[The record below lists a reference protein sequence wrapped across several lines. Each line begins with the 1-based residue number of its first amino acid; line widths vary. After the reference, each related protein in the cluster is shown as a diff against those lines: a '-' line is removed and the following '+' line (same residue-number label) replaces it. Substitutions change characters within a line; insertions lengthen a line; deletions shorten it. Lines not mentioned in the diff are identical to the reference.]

1 MGELADATG
10 TLSHLPERGD
20 GNSLQLPVTGYPY
33 GPIVVTAAIDADTA
47 TVGVPLTFHYS
58 VTGGSGSYQSVD
70 VYMEQQNSAYD
81 RAGDGWYEFEMQAY
95 QGCGA
100 SGTLTYLPTQAG
112 DKINPTV
119 IVHDQEGWYA
129 FYNGNDDIQVQP
141 GAIRT
146 LDLPDDL
153 KTIEASAFE
162 GVDAQMVIL
171 PDGCESIGPR
181 AFADSSVRVVVI
193 PGSVTTIDDTAFDG
207 LPGSLYLLDITENN
221 DEVWRMAQK
230 LGCSYMTHVSFGW

>member
-1 MGELADATG
+1 
-10 TLSHLPERGD
+10 
-20 GNSLQLPVTGYPY
+20 
-33 GPIVVTAAIDADTA
+33 
-47 TVGVPLTFHYS
+47 
-58 VTGGSGSYQSVD
+58 
-70 VYMEQQNSAYD
+70 MEQQNSAYD

-100 SGTLTYLPTQAG
+100 SGTLAYLPTQAG
-112 DKINPTV
+112 DKINPTI

-141 GAIRT
+141 GTIRT

-153 KTIEASAFE
+153 KTIEALAFE

-230 LGCSYMTHVSFGW
+230 LGCSYMTHVSYGW